1 MSDFIEYFKKLSGL
15 MDPKMTEKMASEIV
29 EIKGGGGFINVKI
42 NHLLEVIDIKIDDS
56 IFVKND
62 KTLLERLLVE
72 TLNSAIEKV
81 KMEQVQNVGEM
92 FKKLLDKDKK

>member
-1 MSDFIEYFKKLSGL
+1 MKDFNEHIKKLSEL
-15 MDPKMTEKMASEIV
+15 MDPTLAKKMASEIV
-29 EIKGGGGFINVKI
+29 EVNSGGGFINVKI
-42 NHLLEVIDIKIDDS
+42 NHLFEIIDIKIDDS

-81 KMEQVQNVGEM
+81 KRQSVDYLFQ
-92 FKKLLDKDKK
+92 KLLVKDKE